1 MGIASRCS
9 ACASRSTRPR
19 SEERGRRG
27 ERWEPGGG
35 SIAVAVS
42 ERSRANPEV
51 ERTHALAALL
61 REHEAEPELLVLS
74 GPVNLRYITGFT
86 GSNGLALIAAAASG
100 PKLFLTDF
108 RYETQSAAQV
118 PELFERQIYKISLVE
133 ALAGE
138 LSPREESTD
147 EKGAEEEVEPPRTN
161 LAELFAGGGRL
172 GFEEGAMTVK
182 QHARLGELLG
192 EGWELVPC
200 GGLVEELREVK
211 QPAELRR
218 IRAACELADAALRE
232 VLEAGLAGR
241 SEREVAI
248 ELELKM
254 RRLGAVGPSFPSIVA
269 AGPHAALPHAEPG
282 GEPIPRDTLV
292 TIDWGALLDGYCS
305 DCTRTYAT
313 GERLPEGARE
323 VYDLVLA
330 AQLAGLAAVRPGP
343 NGKEID
349 AVARETIEQAGH
361 GEHFGHGLGHGVGL
375 EVHEAP
381 RLSRTAGEQPLRA
394 GSVVTVEPGI
404 YVPGRYGVRIEDL
417 VAVADNGPL
426 VLTGLAKELTVIS

>member
-1 MGIASRCS
+1 MATASPCS
-9 ACASRSTRPR
+9 ACAPRSTEPPR
-19 SEERGRRG
+19 EEGGRGG
-27 ERWEPGGG
+27 ESQEPDGG
-35 SIAVAVS
+35 SIGVAMSKRAV
-42 ERSRANPEV
+42 ANPEV
-51 ERTHALAALL
+51 ARTHALAALL
-61 REHEAEPELLVLS
+61 REHEAEPDLLVLS
-74 GPVNLRYITGFT
+74 SPVNLRYITGFT
-86 GSNGLALIAAAASG
+86 GTNGLALIAAAEGG

-118 PELFERQIYKISLVE
+118 PELFERQIYKIDLAE

-138 LSPREESTD
+138 LSPRKEPTAE
-147 EKGAEEEVEPPRTN
+147 GAEEEVEPPHTN

-182 QHARLGELLG
+182 RHTRLRELLNAS
-192 EGWELVPC
+192 WELVPC

-211 QPAELRR
+211 RPAELAR

-232 VLEAGLAGR
+232 VLAAGLAGR

-248 ELELKM
+248 DLELRM
-254 RRLGAVGPSFPSIVA
+254 RRLGAECPSFPSIVA
-269 AGPHAALPHAEPG
+269 AGPHAALPHAEPRE
-282 GEPIPRDTLV
+282 EPIPRHTLV

-323 VYDLVLA
+323 VYELVLA

-349 AVARETIEQAGH
+349 AVARGVIEAAGH

-381 RLSRTAGEQPLRA
+381 RLSRTAGEEPLRT

-404 YVPGRYGVRIEDL
+404 YIPGHYGVRIEDL
-417 VAVADNGPL
+417 VAVTDSGPL
-426 VLTGLAKELTVIS
+426 VLTGLAKELTVVG